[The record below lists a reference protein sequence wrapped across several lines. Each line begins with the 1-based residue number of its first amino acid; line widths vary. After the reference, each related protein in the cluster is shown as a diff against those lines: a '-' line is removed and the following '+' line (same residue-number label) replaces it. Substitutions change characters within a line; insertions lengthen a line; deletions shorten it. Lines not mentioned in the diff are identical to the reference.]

1 MQCLLFCPDEK
12 LAGVL
17 IPLVQRLDMVVRH
30 ETQVFSAMRTLMAER
45 FDFLIINY
53 EDEQTGRI
61 LLKNA
66 RSSLRNKAALAVAV
80 VNPETGVNAL
90 RLGADFLVTQP
101 INLGQSEGILRL
113 VRSSLLRGKVLSA
126 ESAAT
131 VSAAEAP
138 PLTGEAASFRQTSN
152 AQMADGLVT
161 TKADL
166 TASVDSSSL
175 ETSFEGF
182 SDLRATLPSA
192 PLLETENTPAVQT
205 AIPMNAPPEQSNME
219 PSDVPDKAVTKV
231 ETTSSP
237 MFLVSMA
244 ALGII
249 LLLTAVIAWHV
260 HHLNLS
266 ADSGTAGQSAAAN
279 SPAQA
284 EANPPESTPP
294 APVAPKPQVE
304 ELTTKAPDPPT
315 IVPRELSIKATP
327 QATRTRTA
335 QVARVS
341 QPLRT
346 ESSPLSATVVS
357 LNSNPANAAVWID
370 GNDTG
375 RTTPAQ
381 ISVDK
386 PGTHIFVFKK
396 QGYLDETTTAN
407 LRSGQTFDFSPSLRA
422 LGHTDEIKMVG
433 TFRKIFGRGQTAGQ
447 GIVSVKTEPNGAQIA
462 VNARTI
468 NKPSPSAFYLNP
480 GNYTIDITIAGF
492 KSIHRVVTVDE
503 GGKIMIDEVMEHE

>member
-1 MQCLLFCPDEK
+1 MQCLLFCQNETS
-12 LAGVL
+12 AGAL
-17 IPLVQRLDMVVRH
+17 IPLVQRPDIVVRH
-30 ETQVFSAMRTLMAER
+30 ETQVFSAMRALMAEH
-45 FDFLIINY
+45 FDFLIIDY
-53 EDEQTGRI
+53 EDEQTARI

-80 VNPETGVNAL
+80 VHPERGANAL
-90 RLGADFLVTQP
+90 RLGADFLVTWP
-101 INLGQSEGILRL
+101 INLRQAEGILRL
-113 VRSSLLRGKVLSA
+113 VRSSLLPGKVLSA

-131 VSAAEAP
+131 VSTAGAP
-138 PLTGEAASFRQTSN
+138 LLEEEAAYYRQTSN
-152 AQMADGLVT
+152 AQMADRLVT
-161 TKADL
+161 TNAEL
-166 TASVDSSSL
+166 TASLDNPSL
-175 ETSFEGF
+175 EISVEGF
-182 SDLRATLPSA
+182 SDGSATLPSA
-192 PLLETENTPAVQT
+192 PSLEPENTPVQT
-205 AIPMNAPPEQSNME
+205 AVPMNVPSKPSNMK
-219 PSDVPDKAVTKV
+219 PSEVPDKAFTKV
-231 ETTSSP
+231 ESTLSA

-244 ALGII
+244 ALGISV
-249 LLLTAVIAWHV
+249 LLTGVIAWYV
-260 HHLNLS
+260 HHPNLS
-266 ADSGTAGQSAAAN
+266 ADRGTAEQSAAAN

-294 APVAPKPQVE
+294 APLAPEPQVE
-304 ELTTKAPDPPT
+304 EMTTKAPDPPA
-315 IVPRELSIKATP
+315 IVPRKLSIEPTP
-327 QATRTRTA
+327 QATRTPTS
-335 QVARVS
+335 QIARVS

-346 ESSPLSATVVS
+346 ESSPPLTVTVS
-357 LNSNPANAAVWID
+357 LNSNPANAAVWMD

-433 TFRKIFGRGQTAGQ
+433 RFRKIFGRGQTAGQ
-447 GIVSVKTEPNGAQIA
+447 GIVSVKTEPTGAQIA

-468 NKPSPSAFYLNP
+468 NKPSPSAFYLNT
-480 GNYTIDITIAGF
+480 GNYTIGITIAGF

-503 GGKIMIDEVMEHE
+503 GGEIMIDEVMERE

>member
-1 MQCLLFCPDEK
+1 MQCLLFCQDEK
-12 LAGVL
+12 SAGVL
-17 IPLVQRLDMVVRH
+17 IPLIQRLDIVVRH
-30 ETQVFSAMRTLMAER
+30 ETEVFSAMRTLMAER
-45 FDFLIINY
+45 FDFLIIDY

-80 VNPETGVNAL
+80 VHAETGANAL
-90 RLGADFLVTQP
+90 RLGADFLVTWP

-126 ESAAT
+126 ENAAT
-131 VSAAEAP
+131 VSTAEAP
-138 PLTGEAASFRQTSN
+138 PLKEEAASYRQTSN
-152 AQMADGLVT
+152 AQMADALVT
-161 TKADL
+161 TKPEL
-166 TASVDSSSL
+166 TVSIDSSSL
-175 ETSFEGF
+175 ETSVENFSEG
-182 SDLRATLPSA
+182 RVTLPSV
-192 PLLETENTPAVQT
+192 PLLESENAPVQT
-205 AIPMNAPPEQSNME
+205 AVPMNVPPEQSNME
-219 PSDVPDKAVTKV
+219 PVTKV
-231 ETTSSP
+231 EPTSSP
-237 MFLVSMA
+237 MFLASMA

-249 LLLTAVIAWHV
+249 LLLTAVFAWHV

-266 ADSGTAGQSAAAN
+266 VDRGTTAQSAAAN

-294 APVAPKPQVE
+294 RPLAPKPQVE
-304 ELTTKAPDPPT
+304 ERTTMASDTPA

-327 QATRTRTA
+327 QATTTRTT
-335 QVARVS
+335 QVARVG

-346 ESSPLSATVVS
+346 KSSPLTSTVVS
-357 LNSNPANAAVWID
+357 LNSNPANAAIWID

-396 QGYLDETTTAN
+396 QGYLDEITTAN

-422 LGHTDEIKMVG
+422 LGHTDEIKMVS

-447 GIVSVKTEPNGAQIA
+447 GMVSVKTEPNGAQIA
-462 VNARTI
+462 VNAQTI

-480 GNYTIDITIAGF
+480 GSYTIDITIAGF
-492 KSIHRVVTVDE
+492 KSIHRVVTVAV

>member
-1 MQCLLFCPDEK
+1 MQCLLFCQDEK
-12 LAGVL
+12 SASVL
-17 IPLVQRLDMVVRH
+17 IPLVQRLDVVVRH
-30 ETQVFSAMRTLMAER
+30 ETQVFSAMRTLMAEH
-45 FDFLIINY
+45 FDFLIIDY

-90 RLGADFLVTQP
+90 RLGADFLVTWP
-101 INLGQSEGILRL
+101 INLGQAEGILRL

-131 VSAAEAP
+131 VSAAEVP
-138 PLTGEAASFRQTSN
+138 PLTGDAASFRQTSN

-161 TKADL
+161 TNAEL
-166 TASVDSSSL
+166 TVSVDSSSL
-175 ETSFEGF
+175 ETSIEGF
-182 SDLRATLPSA
+182 SDRRVTLPSS
-192 PLLETENTPAVQT
+192 PLLEAENKPVQT
-205 AIPMNAPPEQSNME
+205 AVPMNVLPEQSKME
-219 PSDVPDKAVTKV
+219 PSDVPDKSVTKV
-231 ETTSSP
+231 EPTSSR

-284 EANPPESTPP
+284 EENPPESTPP

-327 QATRTRTA
+327 QATKTRTA

-346 ESSPLSATVVS
+346 ESSPLTATVVS
-357 LNSNPANAAVWID
+357 LNSNPANAAVWMD

-396 QGYLDETTTAN
+396 QGYLDEITTAN

-492 KSIHRVVTVDE
+492 KSIHRVVTVEE

>member
-17 IPLVQRLDMVVRH
+17 IPLVQRLEMVVRH

-45 FDFLIINY
+45 FDFLIIDY

-80 VNPETGVNAL
+80 VNPETGANSL
-90 RLGADFLVTQP
+90 RLGADFLVTRP
-101 INLGQSEGILRL
+101 INLGQAEGILRL

-126 ESAAT
+126 ESAGT

-138 PLTGEAASFRQTSN
+138 PLTEEAASFRQTSN

-166 TASVDSSSL
+166 AASVDSSSL
-175 ETSFEGF
+175 ETSFEGS
-182 SDLRATLPSA
+182 SDLRANLSSA
-192 PLLETENTPAVQT
+192 PLLEPENTPAVQT

-219 PSDVPDKAVTKV
+219 PSDVPDKEVTKV

-237 MFLVSMA
+237 MFLVSLA

-260 HHLNLS
+260 HHPNLS
-266 ADSGTAGQSAAAN
+266 ADRGTTAQSAAAN
-279 SPAQA
+279 SPTQA

-327 QATRTRTA
+327 QATRTRTT

-346 ESSPLSATVVS
+346 ESSPLTATVS
-357 LNSNPANAAVWID
+357 LNSNPPNAAVWMD

-422 LGHTDEIKMVG
+422 LGYTDEIKMVG
-433 TFRKIFGRGQTAGQ
+433 TFRTIFGRGQTAGQ
-447 GIVSVKTEPNGAQIA
+447 GIVSIKTEPKGAQIA

-468 NKPSPSAFYLNP
+468 NKPSPAAFYLNP
-480 GNYTIDITIAGF
+480 GSYTIDITIAGF

-503 GGKIMIDEVMEHE
+503 GGKIMVDEVMEHE